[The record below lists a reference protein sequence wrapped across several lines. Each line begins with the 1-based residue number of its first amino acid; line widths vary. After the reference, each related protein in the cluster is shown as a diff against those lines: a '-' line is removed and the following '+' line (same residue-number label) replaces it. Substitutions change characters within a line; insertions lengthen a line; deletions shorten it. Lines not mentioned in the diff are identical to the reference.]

1 MPFRKSLSVDD
12 KTVLVIGLGRF
23 GTATGRSL
31 VDQGWD
37 VVAVDE
43 NPELVQKF
51 ADDFTH
57 TAVLDATD
65 PEALQQVGVG
75 EISRAIV
82 AIGTDVEASVLTL
95 VNLVDLGVQDI
106 WAKAITKQH
115 GRILER
121 IGARHVLYPE
131 SAMGERVAHMISGF
145 LSDYIEFEDGFA
157 IARTSAPR
165 FAWDKTLEEIGL
177 RRRYGVTVVGVK
189 KQREDFN
196 YARPETTI
204 DHDHELVVCG
214 PTDKV
219 EHFSAEA
226 ARART

>member
-1 MPFRKSLSVDD
+1 MPFRKAPTMSDR
-12 KTVLVIGLGRF
+12 TVLVVGLGRF
-23 GTATGRSL
+23 GQATARSL
-31 VDQGWD
+31 IDQGWD
-37 VVAVDE
+37 IVAVDE
-43 NPELVQKF
+43 NAELVQKF

-65 PEALQQVGVG
+65 PEALEQIGVG
-75 EISRAIV
+75 DISRAIV

-95 VNLVDLGVQDI
+95 VNLVDLGVPDI

-145 LSDYIEFEDGFA
+145 LSDYIEFDDGFA

-165 FAWDKTLEEIGL
+165 FAWDKTLEQIGL
-177 RRRYGVTVVGVK
+177 RRQYGVTVVGVK
-189 KQREDFN
+189 KLREDFT

-204 DHDHELVVCG
+204 DSDHELVVCG

-219 EHFSAEA
+219 ENFSAEA
-226 ARART
+226 ARGQH

>member
-1 MPFRKSLSVDD
+1 MPFRKSPSVHD

-23 GTATGRSL
+23 GTATASSL
-31 VDQGWD
+31 VDQGWE

-43 NPELVQKF
+43 SPELVQKY

-57 TAVLDATD
+57 TAVVDSTD
-65 PEALQQVGVG
+65 PEALQQIGVG
-75 EISRAIV
+75 DITRAIV

-145 LSDYIEFEDGFA
+145 LSDYIEFDDGFA

-165 FAWDKTLEEIGL
+165 FAWDKTLEQVGL
-177 RRRYGVTVVGVK
+177 RREYGVTVVGVK
-189 KQREDFN
+189 KQREDFT
-196 YARPETTI
+196 YARPETMVEK
-204 DHDHELVVCG
+204 DHELVVCG
-214 PTDKV
+214 PTELV
-219 EHFSAEA
+219 ENFSAEA
-226 ARART
+226 ARGRA

>member
-1 MPFRKSLSVDD
+1 MPFRKTPSIHD

-23 GTATGRSL
+23 GTATASSL

-43 NPELVQKF
+43 SPELVQKF

-57 TAVLDATD
+57 TAVVDSTD
-65 PEALQQVGVG
+65 PEALQQIGVSD
-75 EISRAIV
+75 ISRAIV

-145 LSDYIEFEDGFA
+145 LSDYIEFDDGFA
-157 IARTSAPR
+157 IARTSAPK
-165 FAWDKTLEEIGL
+165 FAWDKTLEEVGL
-177 RRRYGVTVVGVK
+177 RRQYGVTVVGVK
-189 KQREDFN
+189 KQREDFT
-196 YARPETTI
+196 YARPETRVE
-204 DHDHELVVCG
+204 HDHELVVCG
-214 PTDKV
+214 PTDLV
-219 EHFSAEA
+219 EAFSAEA
-226 ARART
+226 ARGRA

>member
-1 MPFRKSLSVDD
+1 MPFRKAPTTTDR
-12 KTVLVIGLGRF
+12 TVLVVGLGRF
-23 GTATGRSL
+23 GQATARSL
-31 VDQGWD
+31 IDQGWD
-37 VVAVDE
+37 IVAVDE
-43 NPELVQKF
+43 SPELVQKF

-65 PEALQQVGVG
+65 PEALAQIGAG
-75 EISRAIV
+75 DIPRAIV

-95 VNLVDLGVQDI
+95 VNLVDLGVSDI

-145 LSDYIEFEDGFA
+145 LSDYIEFDDGFA

-165 FAWDKTLEEIGL
+165 FAWDKTLEEVGL
-177 RRRYGVTVVGVK
+177 RREYGVTVVGVK
-189 KQREDFN
+189 KQREDFM
-196 YARPETTI
+196 YARPETMI
-204 DHDHELVVCG
+204 DRDHELVVCG

-219 EHFSAEA
+219 ENFSAEA
-226 ARART
+226 ARRRH